1 MGGESLPLY
10 LLIKMESEK
19 NKMQDT
25 PYTWEEVYKDW
36 NNDWLYDIA
45 KANSQQNC
53 DNELSLKLQMISNLI
68 SQKMRE
74 K

>member
-1 MGGESLPLY
+1 
-10 LLIKMESEK
+10 
-19 NKMQDT
+19 MQDT

-45 KANSQQNC
+45 KVNSQQNC

>member
-1 MGGESLPLY
+1 
-10 LLIKMESEK
+10 
-19 NKMQDT
+19 MQDT

-45 KANSQQNC
+45 KANSQKNC